1 MRTIITKYIKMM
13 TALTLLSGVQ
23 GMPAQ
28 TENGFK
34 ELDVLDHLTDNPF
47 YFFANA
53 PLLAAADSTDKG
65 YNAMTLGR
73 GDAGTLWNDMTKKM
87 KISNDKE

>member
-1 MRTIITKYIKMM
+1 MITIITKYIKMI

-23 GMPAQ
+23 GMTAQ
-28 TENGFK
+28 TENGVK
-34 ELDVLDHLTDNPF
+34 ELDVLDHFTDNPF
-47 YFFANA
+47 YF
-53 PLLAAADSTDKG
+53 LAAADSTGKG
-65 YNAMTLGR
+65 YNAMTFGW

>member
-1 MRTIITKYIKMM
+1 M
-13 TALTLLSGVQ
+13 TAFMLLLCVQ
-23 GMPAQ
+23 GMKAQ

-34 ELDVLDHLTDNPF
+34 EIDVIDHFTDNPF
-47 YFFANA
+47 NFFANA
-53 PLLAAADSTDKG
+53 PILAAADSTDKG
-65 YNAMTLGR
+65 YNAMTFGR

>member
-1 MRTIITKYIKMM
+1 MKYLKMM
-13 TALTLLSGVQ
+13 TAFMLLLCVQ
-23 GMPAQ
+23 GMKAQ

-34 ELDVLDHLTDNPF
+34 EIDVLDHFTDNPF
-47 YFFANA
+47 NFFANA
-53 PLLAAADSTDKG
+53 PILAAADSTGKG
-65 YNAMTLGR
+65 YNAMTFGR

>member
-13 TALTLLSGVQ
+13 TVLTLLSGVQ
-23 GMPAQ
+23 GMTAQ

-34 ELDVLDHLTDNPF
+34 ELDVLDHFTDNPF

-53 PLLAAADSTDKG
+53 PSLPPPTPR
-65 YNAMTLGR
+65 TR
-73 GDAGTLWNDMTKKM
+73 GIMP
-87 KISNDKE
+87 